1 MVNKKPNKR
10 RHPKIEKIEKIEEK
24 KTWEI
29 VLPKRQEPTLEET
42 IEWLKLCCRGYY
54 HYTIRKNYVRYEF
67 HDIDDAFK
75 FKLLFER
82 A

>member
-10 RHPKIEKIEKIEEK
+10 ERLKTEKTEEK

-29 VLPKRQEPTLEET
+29 ILPKRKEPTLEET
-42 IEWLKLCCRGYY
+42 IDWLKLCCKGYY

-67 HDIDDAFK
+67 HDIDDAFR

>member
-1 MVNKKPNKR
+1 MANTKKSKSREHSKP
-10 RHPKIEKIEKIEEK
+10 EKTEEK

-29 VLPKRQEPTLEET
+29 ILPKCKEPTLEET
-42 IEWLKLCCRGYY
+42 IDWLKSFCKGYY

-67 HDIDDAFK
+67 HNIDDAFK
-75 FKLLFER
+75 FKMLFER

>member
-10 RHPKIEKIEKIEEK
+10 GHLKTKETEEK
-24 KTWEI
+24 KTWEVI
-29 VLPKRQEPTLEET
+29 LPKRKEPTLEET
-42 IEWLKLCCRGYY
+42 IDWLKSFSKGYY

-67 HDIDDAFK
+67 HDLDDAFR

>member
-1 MVNKKPNKR
+1 MVNKKPNKC
-10 RHPKIEKIEKIEEK
+10 RHPKTEKIEEK
-24 KTWEI
+24 KIWEI
-29 VLPKRQEPTLEET
+29 ILPKRQEPTLEET

>member
-10 RHPKIEKIEKIEEK
+10 GSPKTKNVEEK

-29 VLPKRQEPTLEET
+29 ILPKCKEPTLEET
-42 IEWLKLCCRGYY
+42 IDWLKLCCKGYY

-67 HDIDDAFK
+67 HDIDDAFR